1 MVQKDYLLRLI
12 EQFSKT
18 LINIIGLKK
27 KGEYKKASE
36 LIAETYRGLLK
47 FDPGYLE
54 HIPDNELLDTLVKD
68 KALNHDQ
75 LEIVADLLIEEGDIL
90 FQQKQRNKS
99 RTKYSQALKVLDH
112 LNEEQKSTFSFDRM
126 NKIGSIQKK
135 LTIDN

>member
-1 MVQKDYLLRLI
+1 MLQKDYILRVI
-12 EQFSKT
+12 EQFSKI

-47 FDPGYLE
+47 FDPDYID

-68 KALNHDQ
+68 KVLNHDQ
-75 LEIVADLLIEEGDIL
+75 LNIVADLLIEEGDIL

-99 RTKYSQALKVLDH
+99 RIKYNRSLKILDY
-112 LNEEQKSTFSFDRM
+112 LNDEQKSTYSFDRM

-135 LTIDN
+135 LALK